1 MKSTGLCSDVE
12 DVQGCGMPGDFE
24 VNLVKNH
31 TILSPENHKELIF
44 DFVSSNFELT
54 DAREL

>member
-1 MKSTGLCSDVE
+1 MCSDVE